1 MTTFGER
8 RLFLLSAALALTLSL
23 VGKFLADAWL
33 DERVAIIGT
42 SVGLV
47 YALNPGIAF
56 GLTFTPIVQT
66 FLIGAALLLVLW
78 AALKERGTPLAQTGF
93 GLIIG
98 GAVGNLL
105 DRLFD
110 GMVTDM
116 FQVGTFPVFNVADSC
131 ITIGAALLIVSGLRR
146 TVR

>member
-1 MTTFGER
+1 MSTLRER
-8 RLFLLSAALALTLSL
+8 RLFLGSATLALVLSL
-23 VGKFLADAWL
+23 VGKFLADAYL
-33 DERVAIIGT
+33 KERVPLFGDG
-42 SVGLV
+42 VGLL
-47 YALNPGIAF
+47 YAQNPGIAF

-66 FLIGAALLLVLW
+66 FLIGGALLLVLW
-78 AALKERGTPLAQTGF
+78 AALQERGTRLAQTGF

-116 FQVGTFPVFNVADSC
+116 FQVGAFPIFNVADSC
-131 ITIGAALLIVSGLRR
+131 ITIGAVLLLTGGLWR